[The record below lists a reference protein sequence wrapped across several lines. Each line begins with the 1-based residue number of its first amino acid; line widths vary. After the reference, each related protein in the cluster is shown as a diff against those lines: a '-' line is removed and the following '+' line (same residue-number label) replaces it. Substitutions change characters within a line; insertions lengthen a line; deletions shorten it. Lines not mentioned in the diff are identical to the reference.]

1 MKAKPPHPMTEHFTQ
16 ECLRCK
22 VPIDLEWNNGL
33 LPGDYVL
40 IADWVYHP
48 ECWQAMLEEWSIEQ

>member
-1 MKAKPPHPMTEHFTQ
+1 MNESPPIEEFEQ
-16 ECLRCK
+16 LCLYCK
-22 VPIDLEWNNGL
+22 KSIKLQWANGL

-48 ECWQAMLEEWSIEQ
+48 ECWNNFLKEDPLNE